1 MIIDSVIATSQM
13 KAGQEGKMMMASI
26 TDFTRNEGVILLANE
41 RHRVRVYVPHLVTG
55 SGLLSNG

>member
-1 MIIDSVIATSQM
+1 MMIANF
-13 KAGQEGKMMMASI
+13 